1 MDNFENESDPLIPF
15 LIKANNNQLT
25 TEEHKSYLQVLRK
38 RKQILN
44 STFTFSPEAVAKIE
58 RINTWLDK
66 KYRSVIQQTD
76 MLCAFAQVQIQKN
89 AFINDYETDF
99 TLEVYSPNKYSHLAE
114 MDGIPVY
121 SGRPLLNPNKQE
133 ATDKDHES
141 TTKRETTLWLVEEN
155 HNEFS
160 NNAYHPLRLQ
170 KHGWLLHELY
180 DHTYLAWQDILDIEE
195 IWLDMT
201 LVTQHCD
208 KIKSD

>member
-1 MDNFENESDPLIPF
+1 MRAILSAIHTRSLVFRYPELIRPKARHLENESDPLIPF

-89 AFINDYETDF
+89 AFINDYETVF
-99 TLEVYSPNKYSHLAE
+99 TFV
-114 MDGIPVY
+114 
-121 SGRPLLNPNKQE
+121 R
-133 ATDKDHES
+133 
-141 TTKRETTLWLVEEN
+141 
-155 HNEFS
+155 
-160 NNAYHPLRLQ
+160 
-170 KHGWLLHELY
+170 
-180 DHTYLAWQDILDIEE
+180 
-195 IWLDMT
+195 
-201 LVTQHCD
+201 
-208 KIKSD
+208 